1 MTYVPTTQQI
11 GDTLNNGLSKQS
23 FEDLIDKLGM
33 TDISIHTSLRER
45 GGVGG
50 GSVER
55 LRFLVSLNLCYLIKD
70 HIRFVC

>member
-1 MTYVPTTQQI
+1 MTCMTYVPTTQQM

-33 TDISIHTSLRER
+33 TDISIHQLERE
-45 GGVGG
+45 G